1 MPMHGMWATG
11 TDPPTG
17 GPSRSKPVI
26 NPAHG
31 VRDLY
36 GSFNVAGVGSPRL
49 VTGGVGRMITLGDG
63 TKNPTMNSSTTKGA
77 KALARKRFRR
87 RCRTAIERPLPV
99 DN

>member
-11 TDPPTG
+11 TDLPSG

-49 VTGGVGRMITLGDG
+49 VTGGVGRMITLGDR
-63 TKNPTMNSSTTKGA
+63 TKNPAINSSTTKGA
-77 KALARKRFRR
+77 SSP
-87 RCRTAIERPLPV
+87 CQ
-99 DN
+99 